1 MKYIAAILIMTLFVA
16 SASGSEVD
24 CGKSEK
30 LVNLTTRTIAI
41 TLNCKN
47 EMSLREDVDRLGVK
61 LGLCKEK
68 EEDKGL
74 VCYIAAK
81 GGVYL
86 VQKQIP
92 KRWMCKPDIAMK
104 VLETTLNKVCT
115 SITGL

>member
-1 MKYIAAILIMTLFVA
+1 MKFLSAILIMTLFVA

-41 TLNCKN
+41 TLQCKN
-47 EMSLREDVDRLGVK
+47 EQSLREDIDRLGIK

-68 EEDKGL
+68 EEEKGII
-74 VCYIAAK
+74 CYVVAK

-92 KRWMCKPDIAMK
+92 RRWMCKPDIAMK
-104 VLETTLNKVCT
+104 VLETGLNKVCV
-115 SITGL
+115 SLTGL